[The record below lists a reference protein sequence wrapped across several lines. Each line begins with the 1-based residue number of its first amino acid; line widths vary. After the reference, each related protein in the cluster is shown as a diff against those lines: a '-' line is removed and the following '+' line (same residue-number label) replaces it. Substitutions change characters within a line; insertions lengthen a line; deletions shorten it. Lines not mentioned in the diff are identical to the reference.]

1 MFGYVV
7 ADRDQLTEVE
17 AARYKSIYCGLCRT
31 LKQKGGL
38 WAQLTLTYDLTFAIV
53 LLSSLY
59 EPQEKSKRCR
69 CYSHMLKGTDA
80 VTSDITDYAADMNI
94 LLAYHNLSDDVA
106 DDGRLYKRAEMRL
119 IKNCYKNACEKHPHK
134 AKNIEANLRELS
146 AAEAR
151 DADADTCANIFA
163 EIMTEVFDYR
173 QGMWSGYIKD
183 FAAALGRVIYIMDAV
198 DDIEKDV
205 KKGSFNPL
213 KQLYAQGNFEEK
225 SEDILK
231 SLLGECVEAFEKLP
245 LENDLGIM
253 RNILCS
259 GIWTKLD
266 AKKDKIKENKA

>member
-1 MFGYVV
+1 
-7 ADRDQLTEVE
+7 
-17 AARYKSIYCGLCRT
+17 
-31 LKQKGGL
+31 
-38 WAQLTLTYDLTFAIV
+38 
-53 LLSSLY
+53 
-59 EPQEKSKRCR
+59 
-69 CYSHMLKGTDA
+69 
-80 VTSDITDYAADMNI
+80 
-94 LLAYHNLSDDVA
+94 
-106 DDGRLYKRAEMRL
+106 
-119 IKNCYKNACEKHPHK
+119 
-134 AKNIEANLRELS
+134 
-146 AAEAR
+146 
-151 DADADTCANIFA
+151 
-163 EIMTEVFDYR
+163 MTEVFDYR